1 MATNEA
7 AETES
12 DAGSKGSRKKLII
25 ILALV
30 GVLLLGGGAAA
41 SYFLLAGSSAPEV
54 ASDTEVEPV
63 RREAIYT
70 KVRTLEGK
78 PSFVVTLQSA
88 DDKRH
93 YMQAFVE
100 AKSRNPAV
108 DEALQLHM
116 PLVVARLN
124 ALFSAQSFEELQSIE
139 GKKALRNEATALVQS
154 IMQEKIGE
162 PGVETVLF
170 TNFVMQ

>member
-7 AETES
+7 AETEVEGGKS
-12 DAGSKGSRKKLII
+12 SRKKLII
-25 ILALV
+25 LLVLAAV
-30 GVLLLGGGAAA
+30 VLLGGGATA
-41 SYFLLAGSSAPEV
+41 SYFLLSGESAGAAESV
-54 ASDTEVEPV
+54 AAEPV
-63 RREAIYT
+63 HHEAIYT

-93 YMQAFVE
+93 YLQAFVE
-100 AKSRNPAV
+100 VKSRSPV
-108 DEALQLHM
+108 VEEALKLHM
-116 PLVVARLN
+116 PLIVARLN
-124 ALFSAQSFEELQSIE
+124 ALFSSQSFEDLQSIE

-162 PGVETVLF
+162 PGVETLLF

>member
-1 MATNEA
+1 MATNDTA
-7 AETES
+7 
-12 DAGSKGSRKKLII
+12 AGSDTDGKGSKAKLII
-25 ILALV
+25 ILGVAA
-30 GVLLLGGGAAA
+30 VLLLGGGAAA
-41 SYFLLAGSSAPEV
+41 SYFLLADNASPEV
-54 ASDTEVEPV
+54 AAEAKPV
-63 RREAIYT
+63 NQDAIYT

>member
-1 MATNEA
+1 MATNA
-7 AETES
+7 AVETES
-12 DAGSKGSRKKLII
+12 VEGGKGSKKKLII
-25 ILALV
+25 ILALAA
-30 GVLLLGGGAAA
+30 VLLLGGGAGAA
-41 SYFLLAGSSAPEV
+41 YFLLSGDEAAEQTSQAV
-54 ASDTEVEPV
+54 AEPV
-63 RREAIYT
+63 RHEAIYT

-93 YMQAFVE
+93 YLQAFVE
-100 AKSRNPAV
+100 AKSRNPVV
-108 DEALQLHM
+108 DEALKLHM
-116 PLVVARLN
+116 PLIVARLN
-124 ALFSAQSFEELQSIE
+124 ALFSAQSFEDLQSIE

-162 PGVETVLF
+162 PGVETILF

>member
-7 AETES
+7 AETE
-12 DAGSKGSRKKLII
+12 AEGGKGSKKLII
-25 ILALV
+25 ILALAAV
-30 GVLLLGGGAAA
+30 VLLGGGAGVT
-41 SYFLLAGSSAPEV
+41 YFLLSS
-54 ASDTEVEPV
+54 SDGGAEAAQAAAEPV
-63 RREAIYT
+63 SLEAIYT

-93 YMQAFVE
+93 YLQAFVE
-100 AKSRNPAV
+100 VKSRNPAV
-108 DEALQLHM
+108 DEALKLHM

-124 ALFSAQSFEELQSIE
+124 ALFSSQSFEDLQSIE
-139 GKKALRNEATALVQS
+139 GKKALRQEATALVQS

-162 PGVETVLF
+162 PGVETLLF

>member
-7 AETES
+7 AETEAE
-12 DAGSKGSRKKLII
+12 DGKGSKKKLII
-25 ILALV
+25 ILALAA
-30 GVLLLGGGAAA
+30 VLLLGGGAAA
-41 SYFLLAGSSAPEV
+41 TYFLLAPGNSAETPQ
-54 ASDTEVEPV
+54 AAVEPV
-63 RREAIYT
+63 SLEAIYT

-78 PSFVVTLQSA
+78 PSFVVTLQST

-93 YMQAFVE
+93 YLQAFVE
-100 AKSRNPAV
+100 AKSRKPAV
-108 DEALQLHM
+108 DEALKLHM

-124 ALFSAQSFEELQSIE
+124 ALFSAQSFEDLQSIE
-139 GKKALRNEATALVQS
+139 GKKALRQEATALVQS

-162 PGVETVLF
+162 PGIETLLF

>member
-1 MATNEA
+1 MATNDA
-7 AETES
+7 AENS
-12 DAGSKGSRKKLII
+12 PADGGKGSKKKLII
-25 ILALV
+25 MLV
-30 GVLLLGGGAAA
+30 LGAVLLLGGGAAGTF
-41 SYFLLAGSSAPEV
+41 FLLSSDEV
-54 ASDTEVEPV
+54 AVEAAAAAPQV
-63 RREAIYT
+63 QQEAIYT

-100 AKSRNPAV
+100 AKSRNPLV

-116 PLVVARLN
+116 PLIVARLN
-124 ALFSAQSFEELQSIE
+124 ALFGTQSFEDLQSLE
-139 GKKALRNEATALVQS
+139 GKKALRNEATLLVQS
-154 IMQEKIGE
+154 IMQDKLGE
-162 PGVETVLF
+162 PGVETILF